1 MACAA
6 PHLMLFTY
14 QKLIIVTVMKTK
26 QQQHSSIT
34 HAACTTTQ
42 VALRP
47 STGRAAGGGGGGGG
61 GGPGGGGALED
72 NGACMGA
79 SPGARLSAGAP
90 RGAAVMGVGGAGG
103 GPGGAGGIVRRLCT
117 VLLALPST
125 QILRRLLP
133 LLPPPSWLSWCRLS
147 AAISCFMLYR
157 QLLLLGRGRLGRCP
171 VSNLWTGGT

>member
-1 MACAA
+1 
-6 PHLMLFTY
+6 
-14 QKLIIVTVMKTK
+14 MKTK

-147 AAISCFMLYR
+147 AAKAASCCTVNSFYLVVAGWEDV
-157 QLLLLGRGRLGRCP
+157 QCQICGLEEPRLM
-171 VSNLWTGGT
+171 VY